1 MKIKKIIY
9 FTKNILGFVFWFFL
23 LNKWLFQFNIRC
35 EILEILF
42 LIFISYSFYIL
53 ISIAILFLVLSV
65 FKLENTIIIFFK
77 ILSFFLYVIIFPFI
91 IILKLLYAFIFKLYI
106 YDSVVVK
113 HLLHLVFFVIL
124 LLFISAILTFNNS
137 LIISISLL
145 GLLISLLL
153 YQGYLLYWFI
163 DSNLFLKIPNL
174 IIKKYYEEKKY
185 RKDIFTKSLILLS
198 AKFLLNRRL
207 WFLFFIITFLL
218 GFFFIAIA
226 YSFIYYGLTKIN
238 EASFAI
244 LGANDYFKHL
254 YFSISNFSTI
264 DSGGIEPLTEYA
276 KISVIMQIISAIFLF
291 SILVTSFSLITFQD
305 TETDRQTIM
314 EKINSEINKIK
325 SSLNIKTDINLF
337 DYAFKKKNK

>member
-1 MKIKKIIY
+1 MKVEKILY
-9 FTKNILGFVFWFFL
+9 FTKNIVGFVFWFIL
-23 LNKWLFQFNIRC
+23 LNKWLFQLNIRC
-35 EILEILF
+35 SLPEKLF
-42 LIFISYSFYIL
+42 LIIISYSFYIL
-53 ISIAILFLVLSV
+53 ISITILFLVLPIL
-65 FKLENTIIIFFK
+65 KLEDTIIIFLK
-77 ILSFFLYVIIFPFI
+77 ILYFFLYIIFYPFI
-91 IILKLLYAFIFKLYI
+91 IIFKLIFQFIFKLYI
-106 YDSVVVK
+106 YDSVLIK

-137 LIISISLL
+137 SIILISLL

-174 IIKKYYEEKKY
+174 IIKKCDEEKIN
-185 RKDIFTKSLILLS
+185 RDIFSKSLMLLS

-238 EASFAI
+238 EASFTI
-244 LGANDYFKHL
+244 LKASDYFKHL

-305 TETDRQTIM
+305 TDTDRQTIM
-314 EKINSEINKIK
+314 EKINSEINNIK

-337 DYAFKKKNK
+337 SYAFKNKNK